1 MSTLIRNRKIQRG
14 QNVDALADA
23 EKSREEGQCADG
35 VIYRLDHVAKTNITT
50 IPVICVGCHIAIK
63 MEKTQMEKTYH
74 LVDGF
79 AIGLKKEIE
88 TQQLEDLTTLP
99 REHLQIRNQ
108 IGMKIMTT
116 TTHVILNHQSISQST
131 RRITTSIA

>member
-1 MSTLIRNRKIQRG
+1 
-14 QNVDALADA
+14 
-23 EKSREEGQCADG
+23 
-35 VIYRLDHVAKTNITT
+35 
-50 IPVICVGCHIAIK
+50 

-108 IGMKIMTT
+108 IGMKIVTT
-116 TTHVILNHQSISQST
+116 TTRTIPTHQSISQPT
-131 RRITTSIA
+131 RRTTFTIA

>member
-23 EKSREEGQCADG
+23 ERSREEGQCADG
-35 VIYRLDHVAKTNITT
+35 VIYRLDHVAKTTITT
-50 IPVICVGCHIAIK
+50 IPVICVGYHIAIK
-63 MEKTQMEKTYH
+63 MEKTHH

-88 TQQLEDLTTLP
+88 TQKLEDLTTLP
-99 REHLQIRNQ
+99 REHLQIKNQ
-108 IGMKIMTT
+108 IGTKIVTT